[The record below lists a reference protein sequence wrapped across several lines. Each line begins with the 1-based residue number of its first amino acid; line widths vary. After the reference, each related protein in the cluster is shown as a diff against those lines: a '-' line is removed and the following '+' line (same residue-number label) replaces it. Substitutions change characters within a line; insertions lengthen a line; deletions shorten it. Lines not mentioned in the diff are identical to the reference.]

1 MQRLTTRNKEAGK
14 DRWLAIVVTQNVD
27 GWDPLRAYMEHV
39 SSTLSIVIESRNTE
53 STDRVSYTLTVAMAR
68 VHTQSW
74 RAPEDDD
81 EDEDKDEDDEVS
93 HW

>member
-1 MQRLTTRNKEAGK
+1 
-14 DRWLAIVVTQNVD
+14 
-27 GWDPLRAYMEHV
+27 MEHV

-74 RAPEDDD
+74 MTPEDDD
-81 EDEDKDEDDEVS
+81 EEYDEDDEPV
-93 HW
+93 